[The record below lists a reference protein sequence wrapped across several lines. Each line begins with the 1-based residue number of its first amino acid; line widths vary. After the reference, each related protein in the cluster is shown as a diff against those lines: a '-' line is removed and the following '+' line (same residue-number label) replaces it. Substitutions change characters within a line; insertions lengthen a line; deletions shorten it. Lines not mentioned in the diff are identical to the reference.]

1 VVVKSVVIMKA
12 LAMKALVNSTAAECL
27 VKVFA
32 AVKAPTTVRDP
43 STATEAAAMPG
54 IGR

>member
-1 VVVKSVVIMKA
+1 MKAVVIMKA
-12 LAMKALVNSTAAECL
+12 LAMKDLVRSTAVKCL